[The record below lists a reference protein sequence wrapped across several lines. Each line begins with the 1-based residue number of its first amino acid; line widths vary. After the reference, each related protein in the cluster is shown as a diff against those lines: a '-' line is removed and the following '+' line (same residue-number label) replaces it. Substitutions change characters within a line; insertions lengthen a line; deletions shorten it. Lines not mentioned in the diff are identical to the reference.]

1 MQTLWLCQT
10 LQSAECPFPVFS
22 PILGLQLS
30 NIGYSKP
37 TLRELERRER
47 RHIIM
52 QIVTETEMNFPTLG
66 P

>member
-1 MQTLWLCQT
+1 MVKNVTVKEVQTTKCFFGG
-10 LQSAECPFPVFS
+10 SIC
-22 PILGLQLS
+22 ILAS
-30 NIGYSKP
+30 TVKK
-37 TLRELERRER
+37 EAFK

>member
-1 MQTLWLCQT
+1 MQSPEGLED
-10 LQSAECPFPVFS
+10 SPFNRRVG
-22 PILGLQLS
+22 IKLS
-30 NIGYSKP
+30 NPRCSKP